1 MADILAA
8 FDALEKKEKAKK
20 PVKSTNKKFVNP
32 LKSSYVP
39 SISYQFHR
47 RLFQRSPDNWLAVP
61 KSDRHANHD
70 NHSSGSQRTGRTQTR
85 PQSSGN
91 SLVPPTSSGG
101 DRSPSVVSNRRISFV
116 ATPIPPSTQRRLRV
130 PTKTASLASGFAWDP
145 KLTKYGVSEREWE
158 KFSED
163 IINAAALPKRAKFM
177 WSLVRQEV
185 IDKMKRDLDF
195 NGDVKTE
202 LKQWSAHFRQKGFT
216 VGLELPGKV
225 REREDETFEERQ
237 LAESYAKFFRV
248 VITPN
253 SERSAS
259 IYSRNSSLTRS
270 ITGEGLATS
279 RSTPSASEDDDDE
292 EVKINSGQVEQVKST
307 DI

>member
-1 MADILAA
+1 
-8 FDALEKKEKAKK
+8 
-20 PVKSTNKKFVNP
+20 
-32 LKSSYVP
+32 
-39 SISYQFHR
+39 
-47 RLFQRSPDNWLAVP
+47 
-61 KSDRHANHD
+61 
-70 NHSSGSQRTGRTQTR
+70 
-85 PQSSGN
+85 
-91 SLVPPTSSGG
+91 
-101 DRSPSVVSNRRISFV
+101 
-116 ATPIPPSTQRRLRV
+116 
-130 PTKTASLASGFAWDP
+130 
-145 KLTKYGVSEREWE
+145 
-158 KFSED
+158 
-163 IINAAALPKRAKFM
+163 M

>member
-1 MADILAA
+1 MGDHPLGLGSRANFKTHISPSSTSHRSLSTYHIYQQDMADILAA

-32 LKSSYVP
+32 LKS
-39 SISYQFHR
+39 
-47 RLFQRSPDNWLAVP
+47 
-61 KSDRHANHD
+61 
-70 NHSSGSQRTGRTQTR
+70 SSGSQRTGRTQTR

-177 WSLVRQEV
+177 WSLVRQE
-185 IDKMKRDLDF
+185 
-195 NGDVKTE
+195 
-202 LKQWSAHFRQKGFT
+202 GFT

-292 EVKINSGQVEQVKST
+292 EGERTGRTNG
-307 DI
+307 

>member
-8 FDALEKKEKAKK
+8 FEALEKNEKSKK

-32 LKSSYVP
+32 LKST
-39 SISYQFHR
+39 
-47 RLFQRSPDNWLAVP
+47 
-61 KSDRHANHD
+61 
-70 NHSSGSQRTGRTQTR
+70 SGSQRTGRSQTR

-116 ATPIPPSTQRRLRV
+116 ATEPPPPIQRRLRI
-130 PTKTASLASGFAWDP
+130 PTKTASLASGFVWDP
-145 KLTKYGVSEREWE
+145 KLTKYNVSEREWE

-163 IINAAALPKRAKFM
+163 VIHAAALPKRAKLM
-177 WSLVRQEV
+177 WALVRQDV
-185 IDKMKRDLDF
+185 IDKLKRDLDF

-202 LKQWSAHFRQKGFT
+202 MKQWSAHFRQKGFT

-225 REREDETFEERQ
+225 KERDDETFEERQ

-253 SERSAS
+253 AERSAS

-270 ITGEGLATS
+270 VTGEGLATN
-279 RSTPSASEDDDDE
+279 RSTPDASEDDDDE
-292 EVKINSGQVEQVKST
+292 VDEVKINRSQVEQVKST

>member
-1 MADILAA
+1 MGVYLSSFKTHISPSSTSHRSLSTYHIYQQDMADILAA
-8 FDALEKKEKAKK
+8 FDALEKKEKAEK

-32 LKSSYVP
+32 LK
-39 SISYQFHR
+39 
-47 RLFQRSPDNWLAVP
+47 
-61 KSDRHANHD
+61 
-70 NHSSGSQRTGRTQTR
+70 SSGSQRTGRTQTR

-130 PTKTASLASGFAWDP
+130 ATKTASLASGFAWDP